1 MTRVLHIRNITLEG
15 PDCCGKSTLYS
26 GIHRATGFRWNI
38 QDRSQLSMICYARQF
53 GRPPEAVT
61 AWRRELNDFL
71 LDLNNRLVVLLPGH
85 QVTAQRLR
93 ERGDEY
99 QDVESL
105 GVLHGLFEE
114 EVDRLG
120 PRPNVLVVREPLERS
135 ALAERV
141 VSWLRESE
149 LTSASEVARTVRD
162 VAASCPG
169 QEAAG
174 CRFRLTL
181 EPSSPDLHSPEAMLH
196 PPEEAYYTRIL
207 SAVLQNIGDE
217 LAGRNEYCRREAP
230 GATRRFIFTQDTCI
244 SLLHTLLRD
253 GHLRMR
259 VYCRSSNAQDV
270 LEHDLRFI
278 CHLFGR
284 VRAHLLAQ
292 GCEPSTLSIDVELG
306 SAHIPLQ
313 AA

>member
-1 MTRVLHIRNITLEG
+1 
-15 PDCCGKSTLYS
+15 
-26 GIHRATGFRWNI
+26 
-38 QDRSQLSMICYARQF
+38 MICYARQF
-53 GRPPEAVT
+53 GRPPEAVA
-61 AWRRELNDFL
+61 AWRRELADFL

-85 QVTAQRLR
+85 HVTAQRLR

-135 ALAERV
+135 ELSARV
-141 VSWLRESE
+141 VSWLQESE
-149 LTSASEVARTVRD
+149 LTSVSDVARAVRD
-162 VAASCPG
+162 LAASCSG
-169 QEAAG
+169 QEASG

-181 EPSSPDLHSPEAMLH
+181 EPGSPDLHSPDAMLH
-196 PPEEAYYTRIL
+196 PPEEAYYSRIL
-207 SAVLQNIGDE
+207 SGVLQNIGDE
-217 LAGRNEYCRREAP
+217 LAGRNEYCRREVP
-230 GATRRFIFTQDTCI
+230 GETRRFIFTQDTCI

-284 VRAHLLAQ
+284 VRAHLIAQ
-292 GCEPSTLSIDVELG
+292 GCEPSSLSIDVELG
-306 SAHIPLQ
+306 SAHIP
-313 AA
+313 ARST